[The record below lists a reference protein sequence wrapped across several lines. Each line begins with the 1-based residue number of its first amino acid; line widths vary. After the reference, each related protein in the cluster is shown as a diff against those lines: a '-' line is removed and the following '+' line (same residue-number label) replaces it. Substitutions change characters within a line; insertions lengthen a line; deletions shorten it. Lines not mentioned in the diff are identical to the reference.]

1 MNKPT
6 DMNTEKIKHLLNRS
20 ITQLDQPVLAKLRH
34 ARDQAVARHV
44 SRRVSPALAWAGNFS
59 WGHSP
64 QKIHF
69 WAAALLVIAFL
80 LGTAT
85 YWNQEAAESDTSD
98 VDIAILTDDLP
109 MDVYID

>member
-1 MNKPT
+1 MNKLP
-6 DMNTEKIKHLLNRS
+6 DMDNQKIQQLLNRS
-20 ITQLDQPVLAKLRH
+20 LTRVEQPVLAKLRH
-34 ARDQAVARHV
+34 ARDQAVARHE
-44 SRRVSPALAWAGNFS
+44 SRRVSPALVWAGNFN

-69 WAAALLVIAFL
+69 WAAALLITAFL

-85 YWNQEAAESDTSD
+85 YWSQEAVESDTSD

-109 MDVYID
+109 MHVYID